1 MSHRRSDRGPWEVTA
16 DTTLTLRPI
25 GVVRS
30 THSERYRAPRQPE
43 VAERH
48 PASIVL
54 FPGHNFEAALAD
66 LDGMDFVW
74 VVFWFHRND
83 NWRPKVLPP
92 RGPRVRRGVFATRS
106 PHRPNPVGLSL
117 VRLVKVR
124 GRTIDVADVDL
135 LDGTP
140 VLDLKP
146 YLPYAEAHPDA
157 RAGWLDAVVRDD
169 DAGAA
174 TRFTVEWS
182 PLAKAQAEWLEDTH
196 GVELRAVV
204 DPVLSR
210 DPTPHPYR
218 RVERWGGAMRVSVR
232 SWRVLCAVEG
242 ERVSVTAVAS
252 GYPPEAVSAEREA
265 ELEDGAAHRGFHARW
280 PVSGG

>member
-1 MSHRRSDRGPWEVTA
+1 MTHRRSDRGPWEVTD
-16 DTTLTLRPI
+16 DTALTLRPI

-43 VAERH
+43 AGALH
-48 PASIVL
+48 PASVVL
-54 FPGHNFEAALAD
+54 FPKHNYEAALSD

-74 VVFWFHRND
+74 VVSWFHRND

-106 PHRPNPVGLSL
+106 PHRPNPIGLSL
-117 VRLVKVR
+117 ARVLKVR
-124 GRTIDVADVDL
+124 GRTIDVADLDL

-146 YLPYAEAHPDA
+146 YLPYAEARPDA

-169 DAGAA
+169 EAGAA

-182 PLAKAQAEWLEDTH
+182 PLAKTQAEWLEETH

-204 DPVLSR
+204 EPVLSR
-210 DPTPHPYR
+210 DPTAHPYR
-218 RVERWGGAMRVSVR
+218 RVERWGDAMRISVR
-232 SWRVLCAVEG
+232 SWRVLFAVDG
-242 ERVSVTAVAS
+242 ETVTVTAVAS
-252 GYPPEAVSAEREA
+252 GYPAGELAARGDEA
-265 ELEDGAAHRGFHARW
+265 LEDAAAHRGFHERW
-280 PVSGG
+280 PGG